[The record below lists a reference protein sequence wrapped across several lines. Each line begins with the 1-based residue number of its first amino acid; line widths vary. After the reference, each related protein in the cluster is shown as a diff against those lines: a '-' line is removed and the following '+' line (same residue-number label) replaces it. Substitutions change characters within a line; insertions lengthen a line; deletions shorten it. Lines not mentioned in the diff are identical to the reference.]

1 MRILAETLKR
11 LTDQKWINLFQV
23 EYLQPAGRRAK
34 WQFASRKPEPKLSS
48 DPLAPDAVFIVP
60 LLETPAGRRLVMTR
74 EFRVPLGD
82 YEHSF
87 PAGLRDGEESI
98 AETVRR
104 ELAEETCLALTRV
117 GITSPPVVAS
127 AGLSDESAAIVF
139 VECEGEP
146 HTRNTEQSEDIQIL
160 LLDFSDV
167 CRLRRSTEKFS
178 AKAWL
183 VLLMFESLGELAWPP
198 LAE

>member
-1 MRILAETLKR
+1 MRILTETLKR
-11 LTDQKWINLFQV
+11 LTDQKWINLFEV
-23 EYLQPAGRRAK
+23 EYRQPSGNVAK
-34 WQFASRKPEPKLSS
+34 WQFASRKATPKLSA
-48 DPLAPDAVFIVP
+48 DPLNPDAVFIVP
-60 LLETPAGRRLVMTR
+60 LLATPAGPRLVMTR

-87 PAGLRDGEESI
+87 PAGLCDGGESI
-98 AETVRR
+98 EETVRR
-104 ELAEETCLALTRV
+104 ELFEETGLRLTRI

-146 HTRNTEQSEDIQIL
+146 HTRNTEQSEDIEIL
-160 LLDFSDV
+160 LLDFAEV
-167 CRLRRSTEKFS
+167 CRLRKSTEKFS

-183 VLLMFESLGELAWPP
+183 VLLMFESLGKLAWP
-198 LAE
+198 ACWK